1 MMVEALTAVALVLVV
16 ILLVLVVIGMV
27 MILVSMVLDWVRTRR
42 HSRPHEE
49 DRREDDG
56 R

>member
-1 MMVEALTAVALVLVV
+1 MIEALTAAALVLVV

-27 MILVSMVLDWVRTRR
+27 MILVSTVMDWVRARR
-42 HSRPHEE
+42 HSRPREE